1 MVDFGSNSPLPLFEP
16 SPITMCPSLAYTPST
31 GLHASPSIKIHP
43 VLLTQSTPLLIYVSH
58 SSSKAL
64 HSPCSFRVVSCARR
78 SWCMGGATHLRF
90 AWCSTPP
97 TANAYTTRSCYAR
110 LPARFGHILL
120 SCGVQFEGESGRG
133 SRTVLLFNY
142 PRDNN
147 CTALRPYL
155 LKKELGRKCEVVFS
169 FCIKCV
175 IIFHILSKAWL
186 NTVI

>member
-1 MVDFGSNSPLPLFEP
+1 
-16 SPITMCPSLAYTPST
+16 MCPSLACAPST
-31 GLHASPSIKIHP
+31 GPHASPPIKIHACP
-43 VLLTQSTPLLIYVSH
+43 LFWFTSRTLLRR
-58 SSSKAL
+58 AL

-110 LPARFGHILL
+110 LPARFGHIIL

-142 PRDNN
+142 SRDNN
-147 CTALRPYL
+147 WTALRPYL

-175 IIFHILSKAWL
+175 LIFHILSNALL

>member
-1 MVDFGSNSPLPLFEP
+1 MVCSAQIHPDFAPLSHPSLRLRQSLCALRSPARRAQDSMLHLQSKFTPSCFAIHPSFDLRLALFLRKSPSFAMLIQGGVLCSPL
-16 SPITMCPSLAYTPST
+16 
-31 GLHASPSIKIHP
+31 
-43 VLLTQSTPLLIYVSH
+43 VVYV
-58 SSSKAL
+58 
-64 HSPCSFRVVSCARR
+64 
-78 SWCMGGATHLRF
+78 
-90 AWCSTPP
+90 WCSTPP

>member
-1 MVDFGSNSPLPLFEP
+1 MVCFSSNSPLPLFEP
-16 SPITMCPSLAYTPST
+16 SPISMCPQLACTPST
-31 GLHASPSIKIHP
+31 GPHASPPIKIHP

-58 SSSKAL
+58 SSSK
-64 HSPCSFRVVSCARR
+64 SPSLAMLIQGGVLCSPLVVYV
-78 SWCMGGATHLRF
+78 
-90 AWCSTPP
+90 WCSTPP